1 MKQQDLTKLSKEE
14 LMERIK
20 SQNAE
25 DLKANTGCGTFFLII
40 LVLNIFSFVGHNE
53 IDWSNC
59 IVPAFFVLWSM
70 IEIWWK
76 KRIDKCN
83 GSEELVSMHKKYIK
97 YRKTE
102 FIVALVFGALFYKY
116 IDVQLLSKVTV
127 EAGGESV
134 AKSVSYAGNALKIVE
149 NLGLILFVTAVGFI
163 AGPNFFKNLKKNIK
177 DVWVSFFDFVKEDN

>member
-1 MKQQDLTKLSKEE
+1 MGSGLQATSENGFPEPANRTMKQQDLTKLSKEE

-25 DLKANTGCGTFFLII
+25 DLKANTGCGTIFLII

-102 FIVALVFGALFYKY
+102 LIVALVLMVVLTYPLYLKYTATTVPVWLSIMVYGLWVALFCYFLWRLLKPKKSTTEQE
-116 IDVQLLSKVTV
+116 IDRLQELI
-127 EAGGESV
+127 
-134 AKSVSYAGNALKIVE
+134 GN
-149 NLGLILFVTAVGFI
+149 
-163 AGPNFFKNLKKNIK
+163 
-177 DVWVSFFDFVKEDN
+177 

>member
-1 MKQQDLTKLSKEE
+1 MKQIDLTKLSKEE

-40 LVLNIFSFVGHNE
+40 LVLNIFSFLGQNE

-59 IVPAFFVLWSM
+59 AVPAFFVLWSI

-76 KRIDKCN
+76 KQIDKCN
-83 GSEELVSMHKKYIK
+83 DARELVSMHSKYIK

-102 FIVALVFGALFYKY
+102 LIVALVLMVVLTYPLYLKY
-116 IDVQLLSKVTV
+116 TATTVPVWLSIMVCCLWLAFFCYILWRLLKPKKSTTEQEIDRLRKLI
-127 EAGGESV
+127 
-134 AKSVSYAGNALKIVE
+134 GN
-149 NLGLILFVTAVGFI
+149 
-163 AGPNFFKNLKKNIK
+163 
-177 DVWVSFFDFVKEDN
+177 

>member
-14 LMERIK
+14 LMQRIK
-20 SQNAE
+20 TQNAE
-25 DLKANTGCGTFFLII
+25 DLKGNTGCGTFFLII

-83 GSEELVSMHKKYIK
+83 GAGELVSMHKKYIK

-102 FIVALVFGALFYKY
+102 FIVALVLMAVLTYPLYLKYTATTVPVWFTIMVWALWVALFCY
-116 IDVQLLSKVTV
+116 ILWRLLKPK
-127 EAGGESV
+127 
-134 AKSVSYAGNALKIVE
+134 KSPTEQEIDRLSELIGN
-149 NLGLILFVTAVGFI
+149 
-163 AGPNFFKNLKKNIK
+163 
-177 DVWVSFFDFVKEDN
+177 

>member
-14 LMERIK
+14 LMQRIK
-20 SQNAE
+20 TQNAE
-25 DLKANTGCGTFFLII
+25 DLKANTGCGTIFLVI

-59 IVPAFFVLWSM
+59 IVPAFFVLWIM

-102 FIVALVFGALFYKY
+102 FIVALVLMVVLTYPLYLKYTATTVPVWLSIMVYGLWVALFCYFLWRLLKPKKSTTEQE
-116 IDVQLLSKVTV
+116 IDRLQELI
-127 EAGGESV
+127 
-134 AKSVSYAGNALKIVE
+134 GN
-149 NLGLILFVTAVGFI
+149 
-163 AGPNFFKNLKKNIK
+163 
-177 DVWVSFFDFVKEDN
+177 